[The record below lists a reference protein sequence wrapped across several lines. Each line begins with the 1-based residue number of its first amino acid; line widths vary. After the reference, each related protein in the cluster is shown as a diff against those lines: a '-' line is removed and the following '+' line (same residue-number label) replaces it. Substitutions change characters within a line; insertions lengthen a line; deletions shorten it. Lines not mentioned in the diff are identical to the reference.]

1 MKMKI
6 SNKIICLSALAIVA
20 LSSCKKDFLDINR
33 NPNAATAATPELVLP
48 SALATTGARLNPAAA
63 PNTWYN
69 GWMGYWAISGS
80 YAISS
85 SDFTTYKQTTG
96 TADGIWQAA
105 YDNLNDY
112 NYVKAQAHAQN
123 KPFYEAAARVMM
135 SLNFQMLVD
144 MFGNVPYTQAF
155 GGTGNIH
162 PKYDDQKAIY
172 TDLIKQI
179 DTAITLFKRADAKGV
194 ASSDIMWGGSNA
206 KWIRFANTLKLR
218 ILMRQSEVN
227 AAYVQSEIAK
237 IVAEGSGF
245 LKSGEDAQVNPG
257 YSVAQPNPFWASNFN
272 VSGTYINDFW
282 RANQYGIN
290 FYKNNNDPRLG
301 YVYDTSG
308 TGKYQGNSI
317 GQVGGLVGSDASI
330 FGKGVLRSASQA
342 ELIMP
347 ASESFFLQAEAA
359 LRGWLTTANAQTA
372 YETGVLNSFLYLG
385 ATQAPVKSISD
396 PSKDSITYTPT
407 QSAQNYVNQ
416 PGNKNTT
423 WGATSGFAEQLALI
437 IRQKWASEN
446 TIMPVE
452 AYADYRRLHLPPD
465 IPLSVSQYVDVL
477 AIPFRFLY
485 PASEYQTNADNVN
498 AQGNINHHTTK
509 IFWMP

>member
-6 SNKIICLSALAIVA
+6 SNKIIGITALAIVA

-33 NPNAATAATPELVLP
+33 NPNAATTATPELVLP
-48 SALATTGARLNPAAA
+48 SALATTGARMNPASA

-96 TADGIWQAA
+96 TADGIWQGT
-105 YDNLNDY
+105 YDNLEDY
-112 NYVKAQAHAQN
+112 YFVKTQAHAQN

-135 SLNFQMLVD
+135 SYNFQILVD
-144 MFGNVPYTQAF
+144 LFGNVPYTEAF

-172 TDLIKQI
+172 VDLIKQI
-179 DTAITLFKRADAKGV
+179 DTAITLFKRADAKGS

-227 AAYVQSEIAK
+227 AAYVQTQIAN

-245 LKSGEDAQVNPG
+245 LKAGEDAQVNPG
-257 YSVAQPNPFWASNFN
+257 YSTAQANPFFASNFN

-282 RANQYGIN
+282 RANQFSIN
-290 FYKNNNDPRLG
+290 FFKNNNDPRLTQ
-301 YVYDTSG
+301 VYAPSG

-317 GQVGGLVGSDASI
+317 GQIGGLVGSDASI
-330 FGKGVLRSASQA
+330 FGPGTLKSASQSA
-342 ELIMP
+342 MIMP
-347 ASESFFLQAEAA
+347 ASESFFLQAEAT
-359 LRGWLTTANAQTA
+359 LRGWLNGPSAQTL
-372 YETGVLNSFLYLG
+372 YETGVAESFRYLAVPNYASAA
-385 ATQAPVKSISD
+385 AT
-396 PSKDSITYTPT
+396 
-407 QSAQNYVNQ
+407 YVSQVN
-416 PGNKNTT
+416 NKNTT
-423 WGATSGFAEQLALI
+423 WAATSTFAEQLALI

-446 TIMPVE
+446 TIMPIE
-452 AYADYRRLHLPPD
+452 AYDDYRRLHLPPD
-465 IPLSVSQYVDVL
+465 VPLSVSPYVDVL
-477 AIPFRFLY
+477 AIPLRFLY

-498 AQGNINHHTTK
+498 AQGTINHHTTK